1 MIDNQ
6 IKEEDLEEFMGANVI
21 KVDEESWDREVIE
34 SNKPVMVDFWAEW
47 CPPCLT
53 VAPVFEELA
62 DEYCTKIKFAKLDI
76 DDNQRLA
83 GRYQIKGIPTFIV
96 FVNGEEKLRLMG
108 HKPKELFVAELSEW
122 LEAKSLAK

>member
-1 MIDNQ
+1 
-6 IKEEDLEEFMGANVI
+6 
-21 KVDEESWDREVIE
+21 
-34 SNKPVMVDFWAEW
+34 
-47 CPPCLT
+47 